1 MQRQDKLR
9 EFLVSEQLD
18 GVLIFNASNVFYYSN
33 FKGTNGALLITKE
46 NSYLITDFRYV
57 SQAKNQAVGFEI
69 IETNDSDTL
78 DVVVNQLRKTHKLY
92 KLGLEGDYISRNQ
105 WLDYERK
112 LTSRLID
119 VNIDFIRKVK
129 LPDEIEKIKKAIE
142 IAETAFNETLN
153 QLRVGQSEKEVAR
166 FLEFKMLELGAQ
178 AISFNT
184 IVASGHRGAL
194 PHGVASDKLIAKDE
208 LITFDFGCVYE
219 GYCSDITRTVGI
231 GKIDQKLLDIY
242 QIVLDA
248 NLLGLKHIAANMPAK
263 AVDTI
268 VRDYISSCGY
278 GDNFGHGLGH
288 SLGID
293 VHENPRLNQ
302 ISEETL
308 KAGYVM
314 TVEPGIYVEGLGGVR
329 IEDDVLL
336 HNDKIEILTTLSK
349 ELIILQEEAKWF

>member
-1 MQRQDKLR
+1 M
-9 EFLVSEQLD
+9 
-18 GVLIFNASNVFYYSN
+18 
-33 FKGTNGALLITKE
+33 
-46 NSYLITDFRYV
+46 
-57 SQAKNQAVGFEI
+57 
-69 IETNDSDTL
+69 
-78 DVVVNQLRKTHKLY
+78 RKTHKLY

-105 WLDYERK
+105 WLEYERK
-112 LTSRLID
+112 LTSRLIS

-129 LPDEIEKIKKAIE
+129 LPNE
-142 IAETAFNETLN
+142 IAEAAFIETLK
-153 QLRVGQSEKEVAR
+153 QIKVGKSEKEIAR

-194 PHGVASDKLIAKDE
+194 PHGVASDKLIAANE

-219 GYCSDITRTVGI
+219 GYCRDITRTVGI

-248 NLLGLKHIAANMPAK
+248 NLLGLKHIAANKSAK
-263 AVDTI
+263 SIDTI
-268 VRDYISSCGY
+268 VRDYISDQGY

-302 ISEETL
+302 QSKETL

-314 TVEPGIYVEGLGGVR
+314 TVEPGIYVDGLGGVR

-336 HNDKIEILTTLSK
+336 YEDKIEVLTTLTK
-349 ELIILQEEAKWF
+349 ELIILEEEVK